1 MGQFIGGQCSFS
13 GESHYNV
20 KLDLGR
26 KITAETG
33 YDPLPDPCVLVSTSS
48 DHSSE
53 RTKGLMRDRGR
64 MDPRTE

>member
-1 MGQFIGGQCSFS
+1 MSQFIGGQCSFS
-13 GESHYNV
+13 GENHYNV
-20 KLDLGR
+20 KLDFGR
-26 KITAETG
+26 KIQQTG
-33 YDPLPDPCVLVSTSS
+33 YDPPPDPCALVSTSS